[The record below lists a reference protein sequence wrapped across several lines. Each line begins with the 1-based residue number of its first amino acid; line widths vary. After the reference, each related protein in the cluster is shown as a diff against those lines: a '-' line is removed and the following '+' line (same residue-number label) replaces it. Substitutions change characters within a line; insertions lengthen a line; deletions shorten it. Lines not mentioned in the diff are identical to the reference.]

1 MAKGNRGNNR
11 GGARGGG
18 PPGGASRGGAANRGA
33 AAGRGRG
40 GGGGGASS
48 LRRLQPREDMS
59 ELSFDYSSLTEEVSG
74 YNLSPSF
81 PAPKVPT
88 RQPYPPPTP
97 PNGGHSGYHTPKRG
111 VGSSGGRDG
120 RPSQRETN
128 HHQKPISSFRGRGGA
143 AGLGSH
149 DTTTASIGFRP
160 SIRGR
165 GGIVGFTPGG
175 HRPLLVPVTFV
186 AASGLT
192 PKMQGDLDVDEVP
205 GELEEKV
212 VEGHLVES
220 VRDLDQRD
228 ESSPEDE
235 ESTSESDEQDEV
247 GLELTERIV
256 VEEKEKILVAEG
268 EVGEIEEM
276 EAAPSF
282 VINLTASR
290 VEDCLVPPTLVVPSD
305 FVLGVS
311 SNTAASREEVD
322 SGSDEEEEETEQIV
336 FHPTALTSSNPS
348 SSAPRAARAEVS
360 TPTTTKEAVAA
371 SEPMIQ
377 PHTKKGPAPK
387 LTKAQK
393 RAGKKARR
401 AGRLHARSG
410 NQHLLVEAESS
421 DEDEQAVDEEDAR
434 QGREMFARMELND
447 DAEGMQVEEGGGN
460 EGEDKGEEAPEP
472 RVGDSDLEWGSDGP
486 PEMETR
492 SSAGIRPKAKKEL
505 QKRQRR
511 EQRELEKM
519 QRLASGARSHVEKLL
534 GGNRATDDHARN
546 LLGETEEGDID
557 LEAARRFAEGLMGS
571 SSGVQKTLD
580 ELVDEAREEQEDG
593 QEGWRTTSGSED
605 DEDESGSESDESSSS
620 GSSGGE
626 EFDSNDELERD
637 HMLGEADAAVDR
649 AMAGAE
655 AVMMDDASSHRDSS
669 ISSGAENDAIEAALL
684 AGQTIRLS
692 SVGVSGPGGR
702 RDRKERK
709 RAKKGKG
716 RWVES
721 DSSEEED
728 DEVRMF
734 TGENTWADN
743 DEDFIQELQDIL
755 DTNESLLLG
764 SGRKNRKKL
773 FKAVQNGNFDDI
785 DLMLEDD
792 VLLTSG
798 PSRKLKTK
806 SKASKPTWDGEF
818 ADELQAQW
826 ENDRAKKSDF
836 KRKRA
841 LARAEANEAAPHKFK
856 KGHVPPAS
864 FAGSSDVAVI
874 NLKMR
879 EFILHDLEQGS
890 LSLPP
895 MSKKSRVAVHLLS
908 EAYGLNSKSVGK
920 GKARFPVL
928 VRTQKTTT
936 YGVDERKIRAI
947 ISTAEGE
954 RMLGGAQYGG
964 RAKGKQ
970 GGLWAAL
977 SGDGK
982 KSSGAGGGGGGMG
995 GKRHDEGAVVGQ
1007 GADRLGEDNIGFALL
1022 KRMGWSE
1029 GMQIGRT
1036 GGISE
1041 PISARIK
1048 TNKSGLGSGYSVSRI
1063 EAQIMAVGS
1072 GQ

>member
-1 MAKGNRGNNR
+1 MAKANRGNNR

-18 PPGGASRGGAANRGA
+18 PPGGASRGGATNRGA

-40 GGGGGASS
+40 GGGASS
-48 LRRLQPREDMS
+48 SRRLQSREDMS
-59 ELSFDYSSLTEEVSG
+59 ELSFDYSSLTEEVLG

-81 PAPKVPT
+81 PAPKVST
-88 RQPYPPPTP
+88 RQNFPPPTP

-111 VGSSGGRDG
+111 VGCSGARDG
-120 RPSQRETN
+120 GPSRRETN
-128 HHQKPISSFRGRGGA
+128 HHQNPISSFRGRGGA

-149 DTTTASIGFRP
+149 NITTTSIGFRP

-247 GLELTERIV
+247 GVDVTERIV
-256 VEEKEKILVAEG
+256 VKEKETTLVAGG
-268 EVGEIEEM
+268 EVSEIEEM

-282 VINLTASR
+282 VIDLTASR
-290 VEDCLVPPTLVVPSD
+290 VEDCSVPPPLVVPSD

-311 SNTAASREEVD
+311 SNTAANREQVD
-322 SGSDEEEEETEQIV
+322 SDSDDDEEIEQIV
-336 FHPTALTSSNPS
+336 FNPTASTSSNPS

-360 TPTTTKEAVAA
+360 PPTITKEAVAA
-371 SEPMIQ
+371 PEPMVQ
-377 PHTKKGPAPK
+377 PRTKKAPAPK

-401 AGRLHARSG
+401 AGRLHVRSG

-434 QGREMFARMELND
+434 QGREMFARLELNG
-447 DAEGMQVEEGGGN
+447 DAEAMQVEEGGGN
-460 EGEDKGEEAPEP
+460 EGEDKGEEAPKP

-486 PEMETR
+486 PGMETR

-534 GGNRATDDHARN
+534 GGNRAMDDFARN

-557 LEAARRFAEGLMGS
+557 LEAARRFAEGMMGS
-571 SSGVQKTLD
+571 SSGVQKNLD

-605 DEDESGSESDESSSS
+605 EEDESGSESDESSSS

-637 HMLGEADAAVDR
+637 HTLGESDAAIDR
-649 AMAGAE
+649 AMADAE
-655 AVMMDDASSHRDSS
+655 EVMMDDASSHRDSS

-721 DSSEEED
+721 DSGDEED

-734 TGENTWADN
+734 TGENTWAEN
-743 DEDFIQELQDIL
+743 DEDFIQELQDVL

-798 PSRKLKTK
+798 PSRKSKTK
-806 SKASKPTWDGEF
+806 SKASKPAWDGEF

-954 RMLGGAQYGG
+954 KILGGAQYGG

-1041 PISARIK
+1041 PIAARIK

-1063 EAQIMAVGS
+1063 EAQIMAAGP

>member
-1 MAKGNRGNNR
+1 MAKGGRGNNR
-11 GGARGGG
+11 GGARGRGG
-18 PPGGASRGGAANRGA
+18 GSPAGATRGGANQA
-33 AAGRGRG
+33 ATAGRGCGRG

-48 LRRLQPREDMS
+48 SRRLQSREDMS
-59 ELSFDYSSLTEEVSG
+59 ELSFDYSSLTEEVLG

-81 PAPKVPT
+81 PIPKLST
-88 RQPYPPPTP
+88 CQPYPPPTP
-97 PNGGHSGYHTPKRG
+97 PNGHSGYSTPKRG
-111 VGSSGGRDG
+111 VGSSASVGTRGGG
-120 RPSQRETN
+120 PSRGGS
-128 HHQKPISSFRGRGGA
+128 HHQNPSSFRGRGGA
-143 AGLGSH
+143 GGLGFH
-149 DTTTASIGFRP
+149 DIASTWTGFRP
-160 SIRGR
+160 STRGR

-192 PKMQGDLDVDEVP
+192 PKMQGDFDVDKAP
-205 GELEEKV
+205 GELDEKV
-212 VEGHLVES
+212 VQSNLVES
-220 VRDLDQRD
+220 VRDLDIDD
-228 ESSPEDE
+228 ESSPEDD
-235 ESTSESDEQDEV
+235 ESIYESDAQVDIELEV
-247 GLELTERIV
+247 EERIV
-256 VEEKEKILVAEG
+256 VEAEKAVVVIQGEESEG
-268 EVGEIEEM
+268 QEM
-276 EAAPSF
+276 EAAPTF
-282 VINLTASR
+282 VIDSTPSR
-290 VEDCLVPPTLVVPSD
+290 VDGSMIEQPEAPPLVVLSNV
-305 FVLGVS
+305 VLGL
-311 SNTAASREEVD
+311 SNNGKPSRDNDD
-322 SGSDEEEEETEQIV
+322 SDSEDDDEDDVGEQIV
-336 FHPTALTSSNPS
+336 FNPTASPSSNPLPRPP
-348 SSAPRAARAEVS
+348 SAPWAAREEVS
-360 TPTTTKEAVAA
+360 PTAVHEAAA
-371 SEPMIQ
+371 APTAQ
-377 PHTKKGPAPK
+377 PNRTNKGPAPK

-410 NQHLLVEAESS
+410 NQHLFVEAEGS
-421 DEDEQAVDEEDAR
+421 DDDQAIDEEDAR
-434 QGREMFARMELND
+434 QGHETFARLELID
-447 DAEGMQVEEGGGN
+447 DNNGMQLEED
-460 EGEDKGEEAPEP
+460 GEDGDDDGEEAPKA
-472 RVGDSDLEWGSDGP
+472 RIGDSDLEWGSDGP
-486 PEMETR
+486 PEKEVR
-492 SSAGIRPKAKKEL
+492 SCAGIGSKSKKET

-519 QRLASGARSHVEKLL
+519 QRLASGARSHVERLL
-534 GGNRATDDHARN
+534 GGNRAMDDYARN
-546 LLGETEEGDID
+546 LLGQTEDGEID
-557 LEAARRFAEGLMGS
+557 LEAARRFADGLMGS
-571 SSGVQKTLD
+571 SSGAQKTLND
-580 ELVDEAREEQEDG
+580 MVDEAKAEQEDA
-593 QEGWRTTSGSED
+593 QDGWRTTSGSED
-605 DEDESGSESDESSSS
+605 ADGDEDEDEDDSEGEGEDEESSS
-620 GSSGGE
+620 GSSGAE

-637 HMLGEADAAVDR
+637 HALGEADAAIDQ
-649 AMAGAE
+649 AMAYAE
-655 AVMMDDASSHRDSS
+655 EAMMDDASSHLDSS

-721 DSSEEED
+721 DSSGED
-728 DEVRMF
+728 EEVRMF

-743 DEDFIQELQDIL
+743 DEEELQDIL
-755 DTNESLLLG
+755 DTNEGLLQG

-792 VLLTSG
+792 LLLTSG
-798 PSRKLKTK
+798 PCTSQVQ
-806 SKASKPTWDGEF
+806 D
-818 ADELQAQW
+818 QAQW

-841 LARAEANEAAPHKFK
+841 LARAEAAEAAPHKFK

-864 FAGSSDVAVI
+864 FAGSSDVAVL

-879 EFILHDLEQGS
+879 DFILHDLEQGS

-947 ISTAEGE
+947 ILTAEGE
-954 RMLGGAQYGG
+954 KMPGAAQYGG
-964 RAKGKQ
+964 RAKGRQ

-982 KSSGAGGGGGGMG
+982 KSSGGGGGGDMR
-995 GKRHDEGAVVGQ
+995 GKRRDEGAVVGQ

-1022 KRMGWSE
+1022 KRMGWTE
-1029 GMQIGRT
+1029 GMQIGKT

-1041 PISARIK
+1041 PIAARIK
-1048 TNKSGLGSGYSVSRI
+1048 TNKSGLGSGYSVSRL
-1063 EAQIMAVGS
+1063 EAQIMAAGP
-1072 GQ
+1072 GR